1 MHELTQALSD
11 TWSPFV
17 LVAGL
22 LLIGHVASSE
32 GLFQLVGDWCAGVLD
47 GVVSLYIALMVV
59 VALVTAVLNL
69 DTSVVFMTPVA
80 IQAARSKGADETAF
94 VFGTIFVSNSASLL
108 LLGSNL
114 TNLLV
119 FSNRGISGATFVTH
133 TAVPWLAATAVT
145 IAVVLAWRW
154 RPLHHQPHATS
165 KVRTH
170 FTFGPGLIGAAF
182 AVVAM
187 IVLSGPAPWVFV
199 AGVLCELIG
208 PLWRHRV
215 TALDAVKAVSPITLL
230 VLFVVAVGVG
240 WIARAT
246 NVSANLLVHTNVA
259 TTVVAATL
267 ASVVIN
273 NLPSA
278 SLFAAHAIAHPF
290 ALLLG
295 LDVGPNCAVTGAL
308 SSLLWIRIAK
318 RHDITPSILTFSAVG
333 TTIAVVATTVAATS
347 LAIH

>member
-1 MHELTQALSD
+1 VAL
-11 TWSPFV
+11 F
-17 LVAGL
+17 
-22 LLIGHVASSE
+22 
-32 GLFQLVGDWCAGVLD
+32 
-47 GVVSLYIALMVV
+47 IATMVV

-80 IQAARSKGADETAF
+80 IQVARKKGTDETAF
-94 VFGTIFVSNSASLL
+94 IYGTIFVSNSSSLL

-119 FSNRGISGATFVTH
+119 FANRGVTGTSFVAH
-133 TAVPWLAATAVT
+133 MALPWLASTSVT

-154 RPLHHQPHATS
+154 RFLRDERHAPS
-165 KVRTH
+165 KGRTP
-170 FTFGPGLIGAAF
+170 FALGPGAVGAAI

-187 IVLSGPAPWVFV
+187 VALSRPALWVLSV
-199 AGVLCELIG
+199 GVLCELVG
-208 PLWRHRV
+208 PLARRRSTV
-215 TALDAVKAVSPITLL
+215 FDAVKATSPLTLL

-240 WIARAT
+240 SLARAT
-246 NVSANLLVHTNVA
+246 SVSANLLVHANVPTTVAVA
-259 TTVVAATL
+259 TV

-295 LDVGPNCAVTGAL
+295 LDVGPNVAVTGAL
-308 SSLLWIRIAK
+308 SSLLWILIAK
-318 RHDITPSILTFSAVG
+318 RHGFSPSLRTFSLVG
-333 TTIAVVATTVAATS
+333 TTVALSASTLAAIA
-347 LAIH
+347 LAVH